1 MCGESNHSE
10 NSLALNDQIKEQ
22 DSCSNSSRCNASK
35 SLELPSHVKNFNL
48 NELSNLT
55 MKYPSEEDVNYL
67 FKVRKKIIV
76 KIKISFRVQKVM
88 YLYPQKQRQSHFN
101 PKLFYVV

>member
-1 MCGESNHSE
+1 MCGESNPSE
-10 NSLALNDQIKEQ
+10 NSLALNDQSKEEH

-55 MKYPSEEDVNYL
+55 MIYPTEEDVNYL
-67 FKVRKKIIV
+67 FKVRKK
-76 KIKISFRVQKVM
+76 KYS
-88 YLYPQKQRQSHFN
+88 
-101 PKLFYVV
+101 